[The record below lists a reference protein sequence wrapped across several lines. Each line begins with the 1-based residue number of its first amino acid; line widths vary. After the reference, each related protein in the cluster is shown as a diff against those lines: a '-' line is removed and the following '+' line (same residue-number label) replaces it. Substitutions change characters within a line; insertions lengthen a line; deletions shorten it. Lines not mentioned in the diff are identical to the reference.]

1 MTNPDQI
8 IQQGMQALQQ
18 GQPAHAKELFTN
30 LINSG
35 VENASLWLAVAYANR
50 DLSDHEGM
58 LKAAEK
64 SYDLE
69 NRNPRALVLKG
80 DYYYQAQKQHSAASF
95 YLKALNIAPKGNQI
109 PPDLA
114 PEIQRAQ
121 QRYQTI
127 TQSYQDTLVKTM
139 DDAFKNTE
147 GDARRV
153 QIALDF
159 ILGKKQPYLQQP
171 KNFYFPEL
179 PNVEFAD
186 ITDYDWVEE
195 LEQQT
200 DAIRDELINLINHH
214 NDFKPYITG
223 NKARSITD
231 RHNLIDNDDW
241 SALFLYQGGERQDTY
256 ADLCPNTMA
265 ALEKTPL
272 CQAPGVSPNIM
283 FSKLKAGFKIP
294 PHNGRYNTRFICH
307 LPLIVPEGCHF
318 RVGNSQRQWSEGKLW
333 VFDDSIEHE
342 AWNDSDQDRYI
353 LLFDIWRPELSDSEK
368 SLISTLISSLSD

>member
-18 GQPAHAKELFTN
+18 GQPAVAKDLFLK
-30 LINSG
+30 LIQSG
-35 VENASLWLAVAYANR
+35 EENASLWLAVAYSNR
-50 DLSDHEGM
+50 DLGDHDGM
-58 LKAAEK
+58 LEAADK

-69 NRNPRALVLKG
+69 KRNPRALILKG
-80 DYYYQAQKQHSAASF
+80 DYYYLSNKHHSAASF
-95 YLKALNIAPKGNQI
+95 YLKAINISPKDHQI
-109 PPDLA
+109 PADLA
-114 PEIQRAQ
+114 PELSRAQ
-121 QRYQTI
+121 ERYHAITENYQQT
-127 TQSYQDTLVKTM
+127 LLKTM
-139 DDAFKNTE
+139 DQAFEGAE
-147 GDARRV
+147 GDTRRV
-153 QIALDF
+153 ETALDF

-179 PNVEFAD
+179 ANVEFAD
-186 ITDYDWVEE
+186 IDDYDWVKE
-195 LEQQT
+195 LEEQT
-200 DAIRDELINLINHH
+200 DEIRQELINLIDHH

-256 ADLCPNTMA
+256 ADLCPKTMA
-265 ALEKTPL
+265 ALDKTPL
-272 CQAPGVSPNIM
+272 CKAPGVSPNIM
-283 FSKLKAGFKIP
+283 FSKLKAGFNIP

-307 LPLIVPEGCHF
+307 LPLIIPENCHF
-318 RVGNSQRQWSEGKLW
+318 RVGNSQRQWVEGKLW

-353 LLFDIWRPELSDSEK
+353 LLFDIWRPELSETEK